1 MTTVNATERG
11 ARARSVS
18 AGERAAHL
26 DGDLR
31 RVEVRQAFARMSASK
46 VALSRAW
53 SSAGRRA
60 AMTASRWFLATLNP
74 SGVGLPSRIP

>member
-31 RVEVRQAFARMSASK
+31 RVAVLGGLLTLAVPAAHRTLHTVPIDPTPAVTPAAESAH
-46 VALSRAW
+46 
-53 SSAGRRA
+53 
-60 AMTASRWFLATLNP
+60 
-74 SGVGLPSRIP
+74 